1 MAIAF
6 DCCIQRFEPILIQS
20 DDFINSYYKSNNIA
34 IIGNIKKKKYIKISN
49 KCCVEATIGN

>member
-6 DCCIQRFEPILIQS
+6 DCCIHRFEPILIQS

-34 IIGNIKKKKYIKISN
+34 IIGNIKKKVDKNI
-49 KCCVEATIGN
+49 